1 MKLREGTL
9 DFIVHS
15 DFNRSGNRFHKKKE
29 DVEKYS
35 MFFEAHK
42 RKVEVALR
50 KGNRVHRI
58 KGRRKQDIKD
68 NNFRSM
74 KENKRRVKEKMI
86 MEFTVLKKGRKMKQ
100 K

>member
-29 DVEKYS
+29 DVDNS

-42 RKVEVALR
+42 RKEEVTLR
-50 KGNRVHRI
+50 KGNGVHRI

-86 MEFTVLKKGRKMKQ
+86 MEFTVLKKKGRKKKQ